1 MSCAPPPDDDI
12 MDGDGDWETDA
23 GPCLDDFV

>member
-12 MDGDGDWETDA
+12 MDGEGDWDTDS
-23 GPCLDDFV
+23 GPYFEDFV